1 MTENRLELVTQ
12 IVANY
17 VSKNSVAASDLPA
30 FIQTIHKTLNTLG
43 EAPAEETSER
53 PAPAVSIKRSVQP
66 DHIVSLFDGRKLKSM
81 KRYLATKH
89 GMTPDEY
96 RAYWSLP
103 RDYPMVAPNYS
114 AARSEMAKSSGLGN
128 KASVKPPVKAKSKA
142 KAAAS

>member
-1 MTENRLELVTQ
+1 MTDNKLGLIAQ

-30 FIQTIHKTLNTLG
+30 LIQTLHQTMTTLG
-43 EAPAEETSER
+43 QEPTETAPER
-53 PAPAVSIKRSVQP
+53 PAPAVPIKRSIQP
-66 DHIVSLFDGRKLKSM
+66 DYIISLFDGSKYKSLK
-81 KRYLATKH
+81 RHLRTQH
-89 GMTPDEY
+89 NMTPDEY

-128 KASVKPPVKAKSKA
+128 KAGTPKAQAKAKS
-142 KAAAS
+142 